1 MQERQEVMYIKKSV
15 LIVCSIALVIVTALS
30 TIMIVNPFGALQF
43 DDLLKFNTG
52 VAVLNRYYYEGV
64 DKDSLLD
71 GALAGVAYS
80 VEDPYTV
87 YMNKDIADSFI
98 ENMES
103 DDYAGVGLYISGD
116 AEDGRVTVVSPLS
129 ESPAEK
135 AGIVSGDKILEVNGE
150 TVSADGIDEAAN
162 KMKGPEGT
170 DVKLKLLKKNS
181 GETTEITLTRA
192 VIKRETVTS
201 EMLDEQI
208 GYIQISQFA
217 LHTWEEFANHFNEL
231 VGKGMKKLVIDL
243 RNNPGGYV
251 DVAVKLADNFLGSD
265 KTIVYTL
272 DKNGKR
278 HDYTS
283 TEPKT
288 ALPIVVITNGGSA
301 SASEILVGAL
311 KDYGLVTV
319 VGEKT
324 FGKGVTQI
332 PYSFLDGSMMKITDS
347 RYYTPNGVCIDKQ
360 GIEPDVKVEMSEEK
374 AAGLSELTLDEDDQL
389 KKAVE
394 VLKNK

>member
-1 MQERQEVMYIKKSV
+1 MQERQKVMYIKKSV
-15 LIVCSIALVIVTALS
+15 LIVCAVALVIVTALG
-30 TIMIVNPFGALQF
+30 TIMAVNPFGVFQF

-52 VAVLNRYYYEGV
+52 VAVLNHYYYEDV
-64 DKDSLLD
+64 DKDLLLD

-87 YMNKDIADSFI
+87 YMSKEVADSFV

-129 ESPAEK
+129 GSPAEK

-150 TVSADGIDEAAN
+150 AVSADSIDEAAN

-170 DVKLKLLKKNS
+170 DVKIKLLKKNS
-181 GETTEITLTRA
+181 GETVGITLTRA
-192 VIKRETVTS
+192 VIKRETVS
-201 EMLDEQI
+201 SRMLDEQI

-217 LHTWEEFANHFNEL
+217 LHTGEEFANQFNEL

-251 DVAVKLADNFLGSD
+251 DVAVKLADNFLDGD

-283 TEPKT
+283 TEAKT
-288 ALPIVVITNGGSA
+288 ALPVVVITNGGSA

-332 PYSFLDGSMMKITDS
+332 PYTFFDGSMIKITDS

-360 GIEPDVKVEMSEEK
+360 GIEPDVKVEMSVEK
-374 AAGLSELTLDEDDQL
+374 AAVLSELALDEDDQL

>member
-1 MQERQEVMYIKKSV
+1 MYIKKSV
-15 LIVCSIALVIVTALS
+15 LIVCAIVLVIVTALS

-43 DDLLKFNTG
+43 DDLLKFKTG
-52 VAVLNRYYYEGV
+52 VAVLNHYYYEDV

-150 TVSADGIDEAAN
+150 SVSADGIDEAAN
-162 KMKGPEGT
+162 KMKGPEDT
-170 DVKLKLLKKNS
+170 SVTLKILKKSS
-181 GETTEITLTRA
+181 GKTVEINLTRA

-217 LHTWEEFANHFNEL
+217 LHTCEEFANHFNEL
-231 VGKGMKKLVIDL
+231 VGNGMKKLVIDL

-272 DKNGKR
+272 DKSGKR

-288 ALPIVVITNGGSA
+288 ALPIVIITNGGSA

-332 PYSFLDGSMMKITDS
+332 PYTFLDGSMMKVTDS

-360 GIEPDVKVEMSEEK
+360 GIDPDVRVEMSEEK
-374 AAGLSELTLDEDDQL
+374 AAALSELTLDEDDQL

>member
-1 MQERQEVMYIKKSV
+1 MYIKKSI
-15 LIVCSIALVIVTALS
+15 LIVCAIVLVIVTALS
-30 TIMIVNPFGALQF
+30 TIMIVNPFGAFQF

-52 VAVLNRYYYEGV
+52 ISVLNRYYYEDV
-64 DKDSLLD
+64 DKDMLLD

-87 YMNKDIADSFI
+87 YMNKDIAESFI

-150 TVSADGIDEAAN
+150 AVSAEGIDEAAN

-170 DVKLKLLKKNS
+170 EVTLKFLKKNS
-181 GETTEITLTRA
+181 GETTEITLVRA

-217 LHTWEEFANHFNEL
+217 LHTWEEFANQFNEL
-231 VGKGMKKLVIDL
+231 VKNGMKKLVIDL

-278 HDYTS
+278 HEYTS
-283 TEPKT
+283 TEAKT

-332 PYSFLDGSMMKITDS
+332 PYTFLDGSMMKVTDS

-374 AAGLSELTLDEDDQL
+374 AASLSELTLDEDDQL

>member
-1 MQERQEVMYIKKSV
+1 MYIKKSV
-15 LIVCSIALVIVTALS
+15 LIVCAIVLVIVTALS
-30 TIMIVNPFGALQF
+30 TIMVVNPFGALQF

-52 VAVLNRYYYEGV
+52 ISVLNRYYYEDV

-87 YMNKDIADSFI
+87 YMNKEVADSFV

-116 AEDGRVTVVSPLS
+116 AQDGRVTVVSPLS
-129 ESPAEK
+129 GSPAEK

-150 TVSADGIDEAAN
+150 LVSADAIDDAAS
-162 KMKGPEGT
+162 KMKGPEDT
-170 DVKLKLLKKNS
+170 HVTIKLLKKSS
-181 GETTEITLTRA
+181 GKTEEITLTRA
-192 VIKRETVTS
+192 IIKRETVTS
-201 EMLDEQI
+201 EMLDDQI

-217 LHTWEEFANHFNEL
+217 LHTCEEFANHFNGL

-251 DVAVKLADNFLGSD
+251 EVAVRLADNFLESD

-283 TEPKT
+283 TDAKT
-288 ALPIVVITNGGSA
+288 GLPLVIITNGGSA

-332 PYSFLDGSMMKITDS
+332 PYTFLDGSMMKITDS

-360 GIEPDVKVEMSEEK
+360 GVEPDVKVEMSEEK
-374 AAGLSELTLDEDDQL
+374 AAVLSELTLEEDDQL

>member
-1 MQERQEVMYIKKSV
+1 LQERQKVMYIKKSV
-15 LIVCSIALVIVTALS
+15 LIICAVVLVVVTALG
-30 TIMIVNPFGALQF
+30 TIMAVNPFGVFQF

-52 VAVLNRYYYEGV
+52 VAVLNRYYYEDV
-64 DKDSLLD
+64 NKDSLLD

-87 YMNKDIADSFI
+87 YMNKEVADSFI

-116 AEDGRVTVVSPLS
+116 AEDGRVMVVSPLS
-129 ESPAEK
+129 GSPAEK
-135 AGIVSGDKILEVNGE
+135 AGIVSGDKIIEVNGE

-170 DVKLKLLKKNS
+170 EVKLKMLKKSSN
-181 GETTEITLTRA
+181 ETVEITLTRA

-201 EMLDEQI
+201 KMLDEQI

-217 LHTWEEFANHFNEL
+217 LHTCEEFANHFNEL

-283 TEPKT
+283 TEEKT
-288 ALPIVVITNGGSA
+288 KLPLVAITNGGSA

-324 FGKGVTQI
+324 FGKGVTQV
-332 PYSFLDGSMMKITDS
+332 PYTFLDGSILKITDS

-374 AAGLSELTLDEDDQL
+374 SASLSELTLDEDDQL

-394 VLKNK
+394 VLQSK

>member
-1 MQERQEVMYIKKSV
+1 MQERQKVMYIKKSV
-15 LIVCSIALVIVTALS
+15 LIVCAVVLVIVTALG

-52 VAVLNRYYYEGV
+52 VAVLNHYYYEDI
-64 DKDSLLD
+64 DKDLLLD

-87 YMNKDIADSFI
+87 YMNKEIADSFV

-116 AEDGRVTVVSPLS
+116 AQDGRVTVVSPLS
-129 ESPAEK
+129 GSPAEK

-150 TVSADGIDEAAN
+150 LVSADAIDDAAS
-162 KMKGPEGT
+162 KMKGPEDT
-170 DVKLKLLKKNS
+170 HVTIKLLKKSS
-181 GETTEITLTRA
+181 GKTEEITLTRA

-201 EMLDEQI
+201 EMLDDQI

-217 LHTWEEFANHFNEL
+217 LHTCEEFANHFNGL

-251 DVAVKLADNFLGSD
+251 EVAVRLADNFLESD

-283 TEPKT
+283 TEAKT
-288 ALPIVVITNGGSA
+288 ELPLVIITNGGSA

-332 PYSFLDGSMMKITDS
+332 PYTFLDGSMMKITDS

-360 GIEPDVKVEMSEEK
+360 GVEPDVKVEMSEEK
-374 AAGLSELTLDEDDQL
+374 AAVLSELTLEEDDQL

>member
-1 MQERQEVMYIKKSV
+1 MQERQRVMYIKKSV
-15 LIVCSIALVIVTALS
+15 LIVCAIVLVIGTALG

-52 VAVLNRYYYEGV
+52 VAVLNRYYYEDI
-64 DKDSLLD
+64 DKDLLLD

-80 VEDPYTV
+80 VDDPYTV
-87 YMNKDIADSFI
+87 YMNKEVADSFI

-116 AEDGRVTVVSPLS
+116 AEDGKVTVVSPLS
-129 ESPAEK
+129 GSPAEK
-135 AGIVSGDKILEVNGE
+135 AGIVSGDRILEVNGE
-150 TVSADGIDEAAN
+150 PVSADGIDEAAN
-162 KMKGPEGT
+162 KMKGPENT
-170 DVKLKLLKKNS
+170 NVTLKILKKTS
-181 GETTEITLTRA
+181 DETVEITLTRA

-201 EMLDEQI
+201 EMIDEQI

-251 DVAVKLADNFLGSD
+251 EVAVRLADNFLESD

-283 TEPKT
+283 TEAKT
-288 ALPIVVITNGGSA
+288 RLPLVVITNGGSA

-332 PYSFLDGSMMKITDS
+332 PYTFLDGSMMKVTDS

-360 GIEPDVKVEMSEEK
+360 GIEPDIRVEMSEEK

-394 VLKNK
+394 VLENK

>member
-1 MQERQEVMYIKKSV
+1 MQERQKVMYIKKSV
-15 LIVCSIALVIVTALS
+15 LIVCAIVLVIVTALS
-30 TIMIVNPFGALQF
+30 TIMVVNPFGALQF

-52 VAVLNRYYYEGV
+52 ISVLNRYYYEDV

-87 YMNKDIADSFI
+87 YMNKEVADSFV

-116 AEDGRVTVVSPLS
+116 AQDGRVTVVSPLS
-129 ESPAEK
+129 GSPAEK

-150 TVSADGIDEAAN
+150 LVSADAIDDAAS
-162 KMKGPEGT
+162 KMKGPEDT
-170 DVKLKLLKKNS
+170 HVTIKLLKKSS
-181 GETTEITLTRA
+181 GKTEEITLTRA
-192 VIKRETVTS
+192 IIKRETVTS
-201 EMLDEQI
+201 EMLDDQI

-217 LHTWEEFANHFNEL
+217 LHTCEEFANHFNGL

-251 DVAVKLADNFLGSD
+251 EVAVRLADNFLESD

-283 TEPKT
+283 TEAKT
-288 ALPIVVITNGGSA
+288 GLPLVIITNGGSA

-332 PYSFLDGSMMKITDS
+332 PYTFLDGSMMKITDS

-360 GIEPDVKVEMSEEK
+360 GVEPDVKVEMSEEK
-374 AAGLSELTLDEDDQL
+374 AAALSELTLEEDDQL

>member
-1 MQERQEVMYIKKSV
+1 MQERQKVMYLKKSI
-15 LIVCSIALVIVTALS
+15 LIVCSIVLVIVTALS
-30 TIMIVNPFGALQF
+30 TIMIVNPFGAFQF
-43 DDLLKFNTG
+43 DDFLKFNTG
-52 VAVLNRYYYEGV
+52 VAVINRYYYEDV

-87 YMNKDIADSFI
+87 YMNKAVADSFI

-116 AEDGRVTVVSPLS
+116 SEDGRVTVVSPLS
-129 ESPAEK
+129 GSPAEK

-150 TVSADGIDEAAN
+150 TVSADSIDEAAN
-162 KMKGPEGT
+162 KMKGPENT
-170 DVKLKLLKKNS
+170 DVTLKLLKKSS
-181 GETTEITLTRA
+181 GEATEITLTRA

-201 EMLDEQI
+201 EMLDEQV

-217 LHTWEEFANHFNEL
+217 LHTCEEFANHFNEL
-231 VGKGMKKLVIDL
+231 VGKGMKKLIIDL

-251 DVAVKLADNFLGSD
+251 EVAVKLADNFLGSD

-278 HDYTS
+278 RDYTS
-283 TEPKT
+283 TEEKT
-288 ALPIVVITNGGSA
+288 GLPLVIITNGGSA

-324 FGKGVTQI
+324 FGKGVTQN
-332 PYSFLDGSMMKITDS
+332 PYTFLDGSIMKVTDS

-374 AAGLSELTLDEDDQL
+374 AAGLSELTLIEDDQL